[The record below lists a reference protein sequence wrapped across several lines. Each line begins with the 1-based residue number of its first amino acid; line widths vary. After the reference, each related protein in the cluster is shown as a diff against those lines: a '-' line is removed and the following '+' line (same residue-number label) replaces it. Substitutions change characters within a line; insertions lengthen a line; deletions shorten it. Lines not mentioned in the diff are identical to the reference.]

1 MNPTPSKKP
10 IAIVMVLLAIGIFGI
25 SYLHYQDMVKPIPE
39 FESLK
44 QIPADGMRY
53 EIARPRGVSSQVS
66 FEFTDQSGN
75 RFQTDYMES
84 EEARAIKDALEH
96 GGVILSVGWW
106 KHAIKSNSIFT
117 VYHMT
122 RGDKVLIDYKRIAE
136 SKKKEQQGAVPVV
149 VISLILSVGIVVF
162 VFWRQYKR
170 AADAKACG

>member
-25 SYLHYQDMVKPIPE
+25 SYWHYQDMVKPIPE

-75 RFQTDYMES
+75 RFQTDYMEA
-84 EEARAIKDALEH
+84 EETRAIKDALER
-96 GGVILSVGWW
+96 GGVILSVGRW
-106 KHAIKSNSIFT
+106 KHALESNS
-117 VYHMT
+117 
-122 RGDKVLIDYKRIAE
+122 
-136 SKKKEQQGAVPVV
+136 
-149 VISLILSVGIVVF
+149 
-162 VFWRQYKR
+162 
-170 AADAKACG
+170 

>member
-10 IAIVMVLLAIGIFGI
+10 SAIVMVLLAIGSIGI
-25 SYLHYQDMVKPIPE
+25 SYWHYTDMVKPIPE

-53 EIARPRGVSSQVS
+53 EIAQPRGVSTQVS

-75 RFQTDYMES
+75 RFETDYMEAD
-84 EEARAIKDALEH
+84 EARAIKDALER
-96 GGVILSVGWW
+96 GGVILSVGRW
-106 KHAIKSNSIFT
+106 KRALESNSIFT

-136 SKKKEQQGAVPVV
+136 SKKKEQQAVPVV
-149 VISLILSVGIVVF
+149 VILLVLIVGIVAF
-162 VFWRQYKR
+162 AFWKQYKR
-170 AADAKACG
+170 AADAKARG

>member
-25 SYLHYQDMVKPIPE
+25 SYWHYQDMVKPIPE

-53 EIARPRGVSSQVS
+53 EIARPRGISSQVG

-75 RFQTDYMES
+75 RFQTDYMEA
-84 EEARAIKDALEH
+84 EEARAIKDALER
-96 GGVILSVGWW
+96 GGVILSVGRWE
-106 KHAIKSNSIFT
+106 HAIESNSIFT

-122 RGDKVLIDYKRIAE
+122 RGDKVLVDYKRVAE
-136 SKKKEQQGAVPVV
+136 SKKKEQQVAVPVV
-149 VISLILSVGIVVF
+149 VISLVLTVGIVVF

-170 AADAKACG
+170 ARF